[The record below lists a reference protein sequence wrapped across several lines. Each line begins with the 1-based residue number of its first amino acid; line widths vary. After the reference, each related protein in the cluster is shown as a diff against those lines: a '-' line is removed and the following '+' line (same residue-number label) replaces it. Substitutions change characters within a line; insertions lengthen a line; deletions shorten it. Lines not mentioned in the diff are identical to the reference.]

1 MRRNRGPIIS
11 FTALIICLY
20 VGLKVTFQ
28 NLADGDDSLTW
39 DDLSPPESR
48 PANVSDSPSLVLFTT
63 FRNQPDRM
71 FLQYNTLRNWASL
84 RPFVQ
89 PVLFTTSRQGDG
101 SDMLEQVARESGWH
115 LYQAPAVSAAG
126 LPLLRPMFEMIDRKY
141 SDVMFRGYSNGDV
154 LYDDS
159 LARTLSVLLQHIV
172 DLNKTVLFGDRTVC
186 EGNPGN
192 VNVRDKDFLRKWAA
206 INSSVDSN
214 GTKAYVILNGPF
226 PWENVPGLVV
236 GRRGFDN
243 FLVNLAKAHGA
254 TAIDATLS
262 LLAVHQT
269 STGGA
274 VTTVPNDLDH
284 NEKVVAKEVGLG
296 KVNMTNTTSA
306 RYETR
311 KDFLGNVYL
320 VDWEANEPKPVPPQ
334 TTNKKP
340 AEKPIIKDTAANR
353 NTKNDSKKKDG
364 SNVIKSADT
373 KVGKTVENKGKSKI
387 ANAKSAKEKVQHPV
401 QQKLPIKQDTGNK
414 AVQKHDINKDV
425 VAKH

>member
-11 FTALIICLY
+11 FTALIMCVY
-20 VGLKVTFQ
+20 VGLKVTIQ
-28 NLADGDDSLTW
+28 NLADEDDSLAW

-48 PANVSDSPSLVLFTT
+48 PANVSDSPSVVLFTT

-101 SDMLEQVARESGWH
+101 NDMLEQVARESGWH
-115 LYQAPAVSAAG
+115 LYQAPAVTAAG
-126 LPLLRPMFEMIDRKY
+126 LPLMRPMFEMIDRKY

-159 LARTLSVLLQHIV
+159 LARTLSVVLQHIV
-172 DLNKTVLFGDRTVC
+172 DLNKTVLFGNRTIC

-192 VNVRDKDFLRKWAA
+192 VNVRDNKFLRKWATV
-206 INSSVDSN
+206 NSSVDSN

-226 PWENVPGLVV
+226 PWEYVPGLVV

-243 FLVNLAKAHGA
+243 FLINLAKTHGA
-254 TAIDATLS
+254 TAIDTTLS
-262 LLAVHQT
+262 LLAVHQ
-269 STGGA
+269 SATGA
-274 VTTVPNDLDH
+274 LSTVPNDLDH
-284 NEKVVAKEVGLG
+284 NEKVVANEVGLA
-296 KVNMTNTTSA
+296 KVAMTNTTSA

-320 VDWEANEPKPVPPQ
+320 VDWEASEPKPVPPPK
-334 TTNKKP
+334 TKKKP
-340 AEKPIIKDTAANR
+340 AAKPIIKDTAANR
-353 NTKNDSKKKDG
+353 NTKNYSKKKDG
-364 SNVIKSADT
+364 SDAIKSADT
-373 KVGKTVENKGKSKI
+373 KVDKTVENKGKIKI
-387 ANAKSAKEKVQHPV
+387 TNAKSAKSEVQHPV
-401 QQKLPIKQDTGNK
+401 QRKARIKQDTSNK
-414 AVQKHDINKDV
+414 AVQKHDVYKDMV
-425 VAKH
+425 VKH